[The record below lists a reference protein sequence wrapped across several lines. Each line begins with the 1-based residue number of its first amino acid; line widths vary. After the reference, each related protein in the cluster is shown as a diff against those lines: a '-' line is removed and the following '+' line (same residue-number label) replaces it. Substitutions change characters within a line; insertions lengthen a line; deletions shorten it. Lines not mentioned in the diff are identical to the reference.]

1 MSIST
6 EAPHS
11 HPAVSGTI
19 GAMRAAVLGTGIM
32 GAAMARSLAREGH
45 QVTVWN
51 RTPARATAVAG
62 EGITACGA
70 IGDALLGAEVVFTMV
85 FDSAS
90 VLEMS
95 GEVVGALGSDAVWAQ
110 STTVGVAGMRRIAD
124 AAGDARE
131 RLLDAPVLG
140 TKQPAESGK
149 LTVVVSGPADAR
161 ARARPAFDAIG
172 ARTLDVGEDLGAA
185 SGLKLAVNSW
195 VASINAATAQ
205 AMGLAEAL
213 GLDPRLFLEAI
224 RGAATDSAYAQ
235 AKGVVMDDRSWDDPA
250 FALDSVVKDVGLMVD
265 AARESGFPDDLLAT
279 LLALYDRASER
290 GYGGADMAAVRAAF
304 DR

>member
-6 EAPHS
+6 EGPGP
-11 HPAVSGTI
+11 HPAASGTI
-19 GAMRAAVLGTGIM
+19 GTMRAAVLGTGIM

-51 RTPARATAVAG
+51 RTPERATAVAA
-62 EGITACGA
+62 EGVTACGA
-70 IGDALLGAEVVFTMV
+70 IGDALLGAEVVFTML
-85 FDSAS
+85 FDAAS
-90 VLEMS
+90 VLEVS
-95 GEVVGALGSDAVWAQ
+95 GEVVGALGADAVWAQ
-110 STTVGVAGMRRIAD
+110 STTVGPDGIRRIAD
-124 AAGDARE
+124 AARDVRD

-140 TKQPAESGK
+140 TKQPAESGT
-149 LTVVVSGPADAR
+149 LTVVVSGAAAAR
-161 ARARPAFDAIG
+161 ATAQPAFDAVG
-172 ARTLDVGEDLGAA
+172 ARTLDVGDDLGAA

-195 VASINAATAQ
+195 VASVNAAAAQ

-213 GLDPRLFLEAI
+213 GLEPRLFLEAI
-224 RGAATDSAYAQ
+224 CGSASDSAYAQ
-235 AKGVVMDDRSWDDPA
+235 GKGAIMDERSWDDPA

-265 AARESGFPDDLLAT
+265 AARESGFPDELLAT
-279 LLALYDRASER
+279 LLAVYDRASER